1 MITKEIRLDMKYSD
15 KMIESIKDYE
25 KKYIIED
32 TKYYEEDNFLY
43 VIFGDQFDFDR
54 IYPLLLKLNIDF
66 IRIKYE

>member
-1 MITKEIRLDMKYSD
+1 MITKEIRLDIKD
-15 KMIESIKDYE
+15 ADEMIDSITDYE

-43 VIFGDQFDFDR
+43 VIFGHQFDFDR

-66 IRIKYE
+66 TRIKYE

>member
-1 MITKEIRLDMKYSD
+1 MITKEIKVDMKYSD
-15 KMIESIKDYE
+15 KMIESIKGYE

-43 VIFGDQFDFDR
+43 VIFGHQFDFYR

-66 IRIKYE
+66 IRIDYK